1 MDWTRVRFVS
11 RLGLIFVLVAFAGS
25 AMWGCEGPAGPAG
38 RAGAPG
44 LQGPY
49 GPQGPQGIQSPPGP
63 NPGSQTVWR
72 CTDTCTTAGC
82 IPPGGLTSD
91 RNRCANGMAED
102 TGLRVR

>member
-11 RLGLIFVLVAFAGS
+11 RLGLILVLVAFAGS

-49 GPQGPQGIQSPPGP
+49 GPQGPQGS
-63 NPGSQTVWR
+63 
-72 CTDTCTTAGC
+72 
-82 IPPGGLTSD
+82 
-91 RNRCANGMAED
+91 
-102 TGLRVR
+102 